1 MLSSRTGRFMVS
13 MSPGY
18 PAGAG
23 SNAVPRSRQ
32 RVDHGL
38 KLLGSGY
45 PRGMLQRVGSPIRV
59 ALVDDCQLVAAGLTQ
74 MLANHARRV
83 EVVAIDG
90 AEVRQRVDIALHDGF
105 APQGSPRG
113 PTQPGPTRRT
123 RSAVLERLLLNPLI
137 GRTVIYTWNVHPAL
151 AERAIQEGASGVLSK
166 TLSARG
172 LVEALEQVHGGRIV
186 VSPPPRPAEGQALGG
201 PEGLSS
207 RESEVLGL
215 ITQGLSNAEIAK
227 GMYLSPNSVKSY
239 IRSAYRKIGVVRRS
253 QAVAWGMQHG
263 LHGDYLPAGAPTPA
277 EKAEAAAP
285 PKRYLSIARPA

>member
-1 MLSSRTGRFMVS
+1 MVS

-45 PRGMLQRVGSPIRV
+45 PRGMLQRVGSPIRL

-186 VSPPPRPAEGQALGG
+186 VSPPPRPAESQALGG

-263 LHGDYLPAGAPTPA
+263 LHSEYVPGGAA
-277 EKAEAAAP
+277 ASAAIVEAASP
-285 PKRYLSIARPA
+285 EPYLAVVRPA

>member
-1 MLSSRTGRFMVS
+1 MVS
-13 MSPGY
+13 MPSGY
-18 PAGAG
+18 PAGRH
-23 SNAVPRSRQ
+23 SNAIGDGARRFEPARP
-32 RVDHGL
+32 
-38 KLLGSGY
+38 GY
-45 PRGMLQRVGSPIRV
+45 PKGMLLRVGSPIRV
-59 ALVDDCQLVAAGLTQ
+59 ALVDDCQLVTAGLTQ
-74 MLANHARRV
+74 MLANYTRRV

-90 AEVRQRVDIALHDGF
+90 AEVRQHVDIALHDGF
-105 APQGSPRG
+105 AQHGSGHRG
-113 PTQPGPTRRT
+113 TTQPGLPRGA
-123 RSAVLERLLLNPLI
+123 RSPVLERLLLHPLV

-166 TLSARG
+166 TLPARG
-172 LVEALEQVHGGRIV
+172 LVDALEQVHGGRIV
-186 VSPPPRPAEGQALGG
+186 VSPPPRPAESQALGG

-263 LHGDYLPAGAPTPA
+263 LHAEYVPATGVATPT
-277 EKAEAAAP
+277 EQVEAAP
-285 PKRYLSIARPA
+285 PPLYLSVARPA

>member
-1 MLSSRTGRFMVS
+1 ML
-13 MSPGY
+13 
-18 PAGAG
+18 
-23 SNAVPRSRQ
+23 
-32 RVDHGL
+32 L
-38 KLLGSGY
+38 
-45 PRGMLQRVGSPIRV
+45 RVGSPIRV
-59 ALVDDCQLVAAGLTQ
+59 ALVDDCQLVMAGLTQ
-74 MLANHARRV
+74 MLASYAKRV

-90 AEVRQRVDIALHDGF
+90 AEVRHRVDIALFDGF
-105 APQGSPRG
+105 AQQGSAHRG
-113 PTQPGPTRRT
+113 LTQPGLPRGV
-123 RSAVLERLLLNPLI
+123 RSAVLERLLLHPLI
-137 GRTVIYTWNVHPAL
+137 DRAVIYTWNVHPAL
-151 AERAIQEGASGVLSK
+151 AERAIQDGASGVLSK
-166 TLSARG
+166 ALSARG
-172 LVEALEQVHGGRIV
+172 LVDALEQVHGGRIV

-263 LHGDYLPAGAPTPA
+263 LHGDYVPAGAPTPA

-285 PKRYLSIARPA
+285 PKRYLSMARPA